1 MIRRPGPVKR
11 PATTGTQGTESADMI
26 RSRNSS
32 SGSSKST
39 VLRNTVLPLLL
50 GVLLATAARGQGFGP
65 DPFQPYNS
73 QYAPFITPVAP
84 GPMDYGYNNGLAR
97 GIRGANQFENY
108 LNSLQTSAAGAR
120 AGNAGVGVPHFQAN
134 RAYDREFD
142 RLYQPNK
149 RADQQFEANQA
160 SVNQLYFEYLREKDP
175 KKRAEIFR
183 NYNRARSR
191 ADRELASPRGV
202 LGAQPG
208 TRSTTRR
215 EGRATTSEDAT
226 GAKDRDLLAPPPP
239 AASDTTRSRARSARS
254 GADSSLGP
262 PPSPLGR
269 SRALTGSG
277 GGGTPSQILDRA
289 ARPDRSRIGPR
300 PRGPGLD
307 SSSPPP
313 P

>member
-1 MIRRPGPVKR
+1 
-11 PATTGTQGTESADMI
+11 MI

-50 GVLLATAARGQGFGP
+50 GALLSTAARGQGFGP

-73 QYAPFITPVAP
+73 QYAPFVYPVAP

-97 GIRGANQFENY
+97 GVRGANQFENY

-120 AGNAGVGVPHFQAN
+120 AGATGTGTPYFQAN
-134 RAYDREFD
+134 RAYDREFG
-142 RLYQPNK
+142 RIYQPNK
-149 RADQQFEANQA
+149 LADQQFEANQA

-183 NYNRARSR
+183 NYS
-191 ADRELASPRGV
+191 
-202 LGAQPG
+202 
-208 TRSTTRR
+208 
-215 EGRATTSEDAT
+215 
-226 GAKDRDLLAPPPP
+226 
-239 AASDTTRSRARSARS
+239 RS

-262 PPSPLGR
+262 PPLPLGG
-269 SRALTGSG
+269 SRASADSG

>member
-1 MIRRPGPVKR
+1 
-11 PATTGTQGTESADMI
+11 MI

-73 QYAPFITPVAP
+73 QYAPYITPVAP

-149 RADQQFEANQA
+149 RADQRFEANQA

-215 EGRATTSEDAT
+215 EGRATSPEETT
-226 GAKDRDLLAPPPP
+226 GAKDRDLLATPPP
-239 AASDTTRSRARSARS
+239 ATSDTPRSRARSSRS
-254 GADSSLGP
+254 SVDSLLGP
-262 PPSPLGR
+262 PPSPLGG
-269 SRALTGSG
+269 SRASTGSG
-277 GGGTPSQILDRA
+277 GSDTPSQVLDRA
-289 ARPDRSRIGPR
+289 ARPDRPRIGPR
-300 PRGPGLD
+300 PRAPGADL
-307 SSSPPP
+307 SSPPP

>member
-1 MIRRPGPVKR
+1 
-11 PATTGTQGTESADMI
+11 MI

-50 GVLLATAARGQGFGP
+50 GALLSTAARGQGFGP

-73 QYAPFITPVAP
+73 QYAPFVYPVAP

-97 GIRGANQFENY
+97 GVRGANQFENY

-120 AGNAGVGVPHFQAN
+120 AGATGTGTPYFQAN
-134 RAYDREFD
+134 RAYDREFG
-142 RLYQPNK
+142 RIYQPNK
-149 RADQQFEANQA
+149 LADQQFEANQA

-183 NYNRARSR
+183 NYSRARSR
-191 ADRELASPRGV
+191 ADRVLASPRGV
-202 LGAQPG
+202 PGAQPG
-208 TRSTTRR
+208 ARSTRR
-215 EGRATTSEDAT
+215 EGRAARSEDAT
-226 GAKDRDLLAPPPP
+226 GAKDRDFLAAPPP

-262 PPSPLGR
+262 PPLPLGG
-269 SRALTGSG
+269 SRASADSD

>member
-1 MIRRPGPVKR
+1 MIW
-11 PATTGTQGTESADMI
+11 
-26 RSRNSS
+26 SRNSS

-39 VLRNTVLPLLL
+39 VLRNTALPLLL
-50 GVLLATAARGQGFGP
+50 GVLLSTAARGQGFGP

-175 KKRAEIFR
+175 KKRAEIFH

-191 ADRELASPRGV
+191 ADRELVSPRGV
-202 LGAQPG
+202 PGAQPG
-208 TRSTTRR
+208 TRSTRR
-215 EGRATTSEDAT
+215 EGRATRSEDAT
-226 GAKDRDLLAPPPP
+226 EATDRDLLLAPPPP

-254 GADSSLGP
+254 GVDSSLGP
-262 PPSPLGR
+262 PPSPLGG
-269 SRALTGSG
+269 SRASTSSG
-277 GGGTPSQILDRA
+277 GGSTPSQILDRA

>member
-1 MIRRPGPVKR
+1 
-11 PATTGTQGTESADMI
+11 I

-50 GVLLATAARGQGFGP
+50 GVLLSTAARGQGFGP
-65 DPFQPYNS
+65 DPFQPYNQ
-73 QYAPFITPVAP
+73 QYAPFVTPIAP
-84 GPMDYGYNNGLAR
+84 GPMDYGYNNQMAR
-97 GIRGANQFENY
+97 GVRGANQFENY
-108 LNSLQTSAAGAR
+108 LQSLQTSALGAR
-120 AGNAGVGVPHFQAN
+120 AGTGVGVPFFQAN
-134 RAYDREFD
+134 RAFDREFG
-142 RLYQPNK
+142 RIYQPNK
-149 RADQQFEANQA
+149 AADQRFEANQA

-215 EGRATTSEDAT
+215 EGRATSPEDTTAV
-226 GAKDRDLLAPPPP
+226 KDRDLLATPPP
-239 AASDTTRSRARSARS
+239 ATSDTPRSRARSARS

-262 PPSPLGR
+262 PPSPVGG
-269 SRALTGSG
+269 SRAST
-277 GGGTPSQILDRA
+277 
-289 ARPDRSRIGPR
+289 
-300 PRGPGLD
+300 
-307 SSSPPP
+307 
-313 P
+313 

>member
-1 MIRRPGPVKR
+1 
-11 PATTGTQGTESADMI
+11 MI

-32 SGSSKST
+32 SGSSQST

-50 GVLLATAARGQGFGP
+50 GGLLATAARGQGFGP
-65 DPFQPYNS
+65 DPFLPYNQ
-73 QYAPFITPVAP
+73 QYAPFVTPVAP
-84 GPMDYGYNNGLAR
+84 GPMDYGYYNNGLAR
-97 GIRGANQFENY
+97 GVRGANQFENY

-120 AGNAGVGVPHFQAN
+120 AGGAGTGTPYFQAN
-134 RAYDREFD
+134 RAYDREFG
-142 RLYQPNK
+142 RIYQPNK
-149 RADQQFEANQA
+149 VADQHFEAHQA
-160 SVNQLYFEYLREKDP
+160 RVNQLYVEYLREQDP

-191 ADRELASPRGV
+191 AGRELASPRGV
-202 LGAQPG
+202 PGAQPG
-208 TRSTTRR
+208 TRSTRR
-215 EGRATTSEDAT
+215 EGRATRSEDAT

-262 PPSPLGR
+262 PPSPLRG
-269 SRALTGSG
+269 SRASTGSG
-277 GGGTPSQILDRA
+277 DGATPSRILDRA

-307 SSSPPP
+307 SSSSPPP
-313 P
+313 

>member
-1 MIRRPGPVKR
+1 
-11 PATTGTQGTESADMI
+11 MI

-73 QYAPFITPVAP
+73 QYAPYITPVAP

-149 RADQQFEANQA
+149 RADQRFEANQA

-215 EGRATTSEDAT
+215 EGRATSPEDTTEAR
-226 GAKDRDLLAPPPP
+226 DRDLLAPPPP

-262 PPSPLGR
+262 PPSPLGGSR
-269 SRALTGSG
+269 SRASTGSG

>member
-1 MIRRPGPVKR
+1 
-11 PATTGTQGTESADMI
+11 MI

-39 VLRNTVLPLLL
+39 VLRNTALPLLL
-50 GVLLATAARGQGFGP
+50 GVLLSTAARGQGFGP

-120 AGNAGVGVPHFQAN
+120 AGGTGVGTPYYQAN
-134 RAYDREFD
+134 RAYDREFG
-142 RLYQPNK
+142 RVYQPNK
-149 RADQQFEANQA
+149 VADQQFEANQA

-183 NYNRARSR
+183 NYNRARNR

-215 EGRATTSEDAT
+215 EGRATRSEDAT
-226 GAKDRDLLAPPPP
+226 EEKDRDLLAPPPP
-239 AASDTTRSRARSARS
+239 TASDSTRSRARTARA

-262 PPSPLGR
+262 PPSPLR
-269 SRALTGSG
+269 SSRASTSSG
-277 GGGTPSQILDRA
+277 GGSTPSQILDRA
-289 ARPDRSRIGPR
+289 ARSDRSRIGPR

>member
-1 MIRRPGPVKR
+1 
-11 PATTGTQGTESADMI
+11 MI

-39 VLRNTVLPLLL
+39 VLRNTALPFLL

-84 GPMDYGYNNGLAR
+84 GPMDYGYNSGMAR

-108 LNSLQTSAAGAR
+108 LQSLETSAAGAR

-149 RADQQFEANQA
+149 AADKRFKANQA
-160 SVNQLYFEYLREKDP
+160 SVNQWYFDYLREKDP

-183 NYNRARSR
+183 NYNRERSR
-191 ADRELASPRGV
+191 ADRELELASPRGV

-215 EGRATTSEDAT
+215 EGRATSPEDT
-226 GAKDRDLLAPPPP
+226 TRAKDRDPLATPPP
-239 AASDTTRSRARSARS
+239 AISDTPRSRARSARS
-254 GADSSLGP
+254 DADSALGP
-262 PPSPLGR
+262 SPSPLGG
-269 SRALTGSG
+269 SRASTFSG
-277 GGGTPSQILDRA
+277 GSATPSQILNRA

-300 PRGPGLD
+300 PRAPGLD
-307 SSSPPP
+307 PSSPPP

>member
-1 MIRRPGPVKR
+1 
-11 PATTGTQGTESADMI
+11 MI

-39 VLRNTVLPLLL
+39 VLRNTALPLLL
-50 GVLLATAARGQGFGP
+50 GVLLSTAARGQGFGP

-84 GPMDYGYNNGLAR
+84 GPMDYGYNNGLGR

-120 AGNAGVGVPHFQAN
+120 AGGAGVGIPHFQAN
-134 RAYDREFD
+134 RAYDRDFG
-142 RLYQPNK
+142 RIYQPNK
-149 RADQQFEANQA
+149 VADQRFEANQA

-215 EGRATTSEDAT
+215 EALTTSPEDAT
-226 GAKDRDLLAPPPP
+226 GAKDRDRLATPPP
-239 AASDTTRSRARSARS
+239 AASDTTRTRARSARS

-262 PPSPLGR
+262 PPSPLR
-269 SRALTGSG
+269 SSRALTGSG
-277 GGGTPSQILDRA
+277 GGATPSQILDRA
-289 ARPDRSRIGPR
+289 SRPDRSRIGPR

-307 SSSPPP
+307 PSSPPP

>member
-1 MIRRPGPVKR
+1 
-11 PATTGTQGTESADMI
+11 MI

-39 VLRNTVLPLLL
+39 VLRNIALPFLL

-84 GPMDYGYNNGLAR
+84 GPMDYDYNSGMAR

-108 LNSLQTSAAGAR
+108 LQSLETSVAGAR

-149 RADQQFEANQA
+149 AADKRFKANQA
-160 SVNQLYFEYLREKDP
+160 SVNQWYFDYLREKDP

-183 NYNRARSR
+183 NYNRARSQ

-202 LGAQPG
+202 PGAQPG

-215 EGRATTSEDAT
+215 EGRATTPEDT
-226 GAKDRDLLAPPPP
+226 TRAKDRDPLATPPP
-239 AASDTTRSRARSARS
+239 AIPDTPRSRARSARS
-254 GADSSLGP
+254 DADSSLGP
-262 PPSPLGR
+262 PPSPLGG
-269 SRALTGSG
+269 SRASTFSG
-277 GGGTPSQILDRA
+277 GSATPSQILDRA

-300 PRGPGLD
+300 PRAPGLD
-307 SSSPPP
+307 PSSLPPP
-313 P
+313 